1 MKIVP
6 SILTADPKE
15 ALEMLERVEGAA
27 DRVSIDIIDG
37 IFANN
42 KTVDPQLFENVET
55 NLMIDYQLMVKDPVN
70 WVERCVRGQ
79 ADRIIGHVEMMDN
92 QFEFL
97 GKVQEVGK
105 SVGLAIDLETPVDKI
120 DKTVLFSLDVVLV
133 MSVDA
138 GFGGQKFNQKALV
151 KIRELN
157 EIRANDNSPFV
168 IQDDGGITLEY
179 IDDTHSVGADEA
191 IVGRRLFDGDLKEN
205 IEKFMKNAYK
215 MGNGR

>member
-79 ADRIIGHVEMMDN
+79 ADRIIGHVEMMDYLRIMDHRHHH
-92 QFEFL
+92 QL
-97 GKVQEVGK
+97 
-105 SVGLAIDLETPVDKI
+105 
-120 DKTVLFSLDVVLV
+120 
-133 MSVDA
+133 
-138 GFGGQKFNQKALV
+138 
-151 KIRELN
+151 
-157 EIRANDNSPFV
+157 
-168 IQDDGGITLEY
+168 
-179 IDDTHSVGADEA
+179 
-191 IVGRRLFDGDLKEN
+191 
-205 IEKFMKNAYK
+205 
-215 MGNGR
+215 